1 MSSAEE
7 QIMNGLR
14 TAAVIAAAIG
24 VASAGLALSPAVH
37 GQARVVQAPRIVD
50 VVLGGSRIGIS
61 IQDVEA
67 ADAAKREGVTG
78 GVLVEEVSPESP
90 AEQAGIRKG
99 DLIVEFDGERV
110 RSTRQFTRLVHETPA
125 GRSVPAVVLREGQRT
140 PLMVTPGEAERPR
153 IQGLEDLGA
162 LMEDLRSRVIIRAPT
177 RPAPPPPPSPPA
189 WSRSPDDPIGRT
201 NRLGITPGA
210 LSPQLAEYF
219 GATEGVLV
227 TSVADGSV
235 AQKAGIRAG
244 DVVTAVNGTSVRAPA
259 DLRRRLQELREG
271 ENFTLSVLRDRKPL
285 TLEGKAERPA
295 PRRTASSTV

>member
-1 MSSAEE
+1 
-7 QIMNGLR
+7 MNGLR

-24 VASAGLALSPAVH
+24 VASGGLALSPAVH
-37 GQARVVQAPRIVD
+37 GQTRVVQAPRIVD

>member
-1 MSSAEE
+1 
-7 QIMNGLR
+7 MNGLR

-24 VASAGLALSPAVH
+24 VASGGLALSPAVH
-37 GQARVVQAPRIVD
+37 GQTRVVQAPRIVD

-110 RSTRQFTRLVHETPA
+110 RSARQFTRLVHETPA
-125 GRSVPAVVLREGQRT
+125 GRSVPAVVVREGQRT
-140 PLMVTPGEAERPR
+140 PLMVTPREAEGPR
-153 IQGLEDLGA
+153 IEGLEDVGA
-162 LMEDLRSRVIIRAPT
+162 LMEDLRSRVIIRAPS
-177 RPAPPPPPSPPA
+177 RPAAPRPPSPPG
-189 WSRSPDDPIGRT
+189 WSADDPSGRA
-201 NRLGITPGA
+201 NRLGLTLGA

-235 AQKAGIRAG
+235 AQKAGVRAG
-244 DVVTAVNGTSVRAPA
+244 DVITSVNDTSVRAPA
-259 DLRRRLQELREG
+259 DLRRRLQALSEG
-271 ENFTLSVLRDRKPL
+271 ESFTLSVLRDRKPL

-295 PRRTASSTV
+295 PRRTARSTV